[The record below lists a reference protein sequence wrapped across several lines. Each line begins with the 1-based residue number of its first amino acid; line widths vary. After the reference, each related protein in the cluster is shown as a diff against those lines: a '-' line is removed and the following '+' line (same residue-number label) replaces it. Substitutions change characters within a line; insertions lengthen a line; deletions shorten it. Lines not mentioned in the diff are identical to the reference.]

1 MTFARAARS
10 LVVVGALH
18 SSVDCQFA
26 GLHDFSADDH
36 LVEDLV
42 HLVEVEDE
50 IEFAHAAE
58 VLVQHFHEQVDE
70 FKHGKFVVLSIYAQC
85 EEKSRVPP
93 IHYLMVPVLPH
104 PHTQVKHD
112 EFLRFGLPI
121 LTSRKLVI
129 LLSRET
135 IVRCVSVSI
144 FFLSSSLY
152 ETYHLLNLVFPC
164 RFCRRMNLIC
174 ATN

>member
-50 IEFAHAAE
+50 IEFAHAAK
-58 VLVQHFHEQVDE
+58 VLVQHFHEQVDK

-104 PHTQVKHD
+104 PHTHVKHD
-112 EFLRFGLPI
+112 EFPR
-121 LTSRKLVI
+121 
-129 LLSRET
+129 
-135 IVRCVSVSI
+135 
-144 FFLSSSLY
+144 
-152 ETYHLLNLVFPC
+152 
-164 RFCRRMNLIC
+164 
-174 ATN
+174 